1 MCAVMHRRMSV
12 SDRAELH
19 LESEQPG
26 GGCDAERGHT
36 GVTVSEYSIHGKLGR
51 DNFVINGVC

>member
-1 MCAVMHRRMSV
+1 MHRRMSV
-12 SDRAELH
+12 SDRVELH

-36 GVTVSEYSIHGKLGR
+36 CVTVSEYSIHGKLGH